1 MSASPH
7 PPPQDSSH
15 SQSHS
20 LPPHAANPL
29 LSSFTSFLTIAI
41 HSLLYHRTLYPQT
54 SFLATRAYNLPVH
67 QSRHP
72 GLCAWISDAVA
83 AIATQLRAGSVRRIV
98 LAVHSPPGSSQPA
111 VVRERWVFDV
121 HRFPAWGSSA
131 ETDAPTSH
139 QQQQQQQEDLDDA
152 VAEDADDG
160 IAAEK
165 LNWADIHEALRA
177 ALQRLAYAAQAAPK
191 LPPGCTFTLAL
202 ELRDEAEAPIGVSQ
216 KTRQK
221 KRELP
226 KEPPA
231 NTTLFQYPQPWIPS
245 EGPLQ
250 PPTAEKPH
258 QGESLRGAA
267 TKPVRSVR
275 ADPLFFEC
283 WLEQGPLDTEAA
295 SSNSGIVTNTSSEKI
310 SQ

>member
-1 MSASPH
+1 MSASQ
-7 PPPQDSSH
+7 PPPQNSS
-15 SQSHS
+15 SSS
-20 LPPHAANPL
+20 LPPHTANPL
-29 LSSFTSFLTIAI
+29 LTSFTSFLTIAI
-41 HSLLYHRTLYPQT
+41 HSLLYHRTLYPST

-72 GLCAWISDAVA
+72 GLCTWISDAVA
-83 AIATQLRAGSVRRIV
+83 AIAAQLRVGSVRRIV
-98 LAVHSPPGSSQPA
+98 LAIHSPPGSSPPPI
-111 VVRERWVFDV
+111 VRERWVFDV

-139 QQQQQQQEDLDDA
+139 QGPQKQENLDDPMP
-152 VAEDADDG
+152 EDADDG
-160 IAAEK
+160 AATEK

-177 ALQRLAYAAQAAPK
+177 TLQRLAYAAQAAPK

-202 ELRDEAEAPIGVSQ
+202 ELRDEAEAPIGH
-216 KTRQK
+216 
-221 KRELP
+221 
-226 KEPPA
+226 
-231 NTTLFQYPQPWIPS
+231 PQPWIPS

-250 PPTAEKPH
+250 PPTAEKPD
-258 QGESLRGAA
+258 QGESLKGVA

-283 WLEQGPLDTEAA
+283 WLEQGPEDAEGV
-295 SSNSGIVTNTSSEKI
+295 SSSSGIVTNTSSEKI

>member
-1 MSASPH
+1 MSASH
-7 PPPQDSSH
+7 PPPQDSSS
-15 SQSHS
+15 SQTHS
-20 LPPHAANPL
+20 LPPHTANPL

-41 HSLLYHRTLYPQT
+41 HSLLYHRTLYPST

-72 GLCAWISDAVA
+72 GLCTWISDAVT
-83 AIATQLRAGSVRRIV
+83 AIAAQLRIGSVRRIV
-98 LAVHSPPGSSQPA
+98 LAIHSPPGSSQPA

-131 ETDAPTSH
+131 ETNAPTSH
-139 QQQQQQQEDLDDA
+139 QQQQQREDLNDPMLEDVD
-152 VAEDADDG
+152 VAAS
-160 IAAEK
+160 EK

-177 ALQRLAYAAQAAPK
+177 TLQRLSYAAQAAPK

-202 ELRDEAEAPIGVSQ
+202 ELRDEAEAPIG
-216 KTRQK
+216 
-221 KRELP
+221 
-226 KEPPA
+226 
-231 NTTLFQYPQPWIPS
+231 YPQPWIPS

-258 QGESLRGAA
+258 QGESLRGVA

-283 WLEQGPLDTEAA
+283 WLEQGPEDAEGI
-295 SSNSGIVTNTSSEKI
+295 SSSSGIVTNTSSERI

>member
-1 MSASPH
+1 MSASPPH
-7 PPPQDSSH
+7 PQDSSH

-20 LPPHAANPL
+20 LPSHTANPL

-41 HSLLYHRTLYPQT
+41 HSLLYHRTLYPST

-83 AIATQLRAGSVRRIV
+83 AIAAQLRVGSVRRIV
-98 LAVHSPPGSSQPA
+98 LAIHSPLGPSQPP

-121 HRFPAWGSSA
+121 HRFPAWGSTA

-139 QQQQQQQEDLDDA
+139 QQQQQQHEDLDDP

-160 IAAEK
+160 AASEK

-177 ALQRLAYAAQAAPK
+177 TLQRLAYAAQAAPK
-191 LPPGCTFTLAL
+191 LPPGCTFALAL
-202 ELRDEAEAPIGVSQ
+202 ELRDEAEAPIG
-216 KTRQK
+216 
-221 KRELP
+221 
-226 KEPPA
+226 
-231 NTTLFQYPQPWIPS
+231 YPQPWIPS

-283 WLEQGPLDTEAA
+283 WLEQGPEDAEAV
-295 SSNSGIVTNTSSEKI
+295 SSGSGIVTNTSSEKT

>member
-1 MSASPH
+1 MSASP
-7 PPPQDSSH
+7 PPQASASSA
-15 SQSHS
+15 SHS
-20 LPPHAANPL
+20 LPSHAANPL
-29 LSSFTSFLTIAI
+29 LSSFTSFLTVAI
-41 HSLLYHRTLYPQT
+41 HSLLYHRGLYPET
-54 SFLATRAYNLPVH
+54 SFLAARAYNLPVR

-83 AIATQLRAGSVRRIV
+83 AIAAQLRAGSIRRIA
-98 LAVHSPPGSSQPA
+98 LAVHSPPAPTTTQPV

-139 QQQQQQQEDLDDA
+139 QQQQQQQPQQQDLDEP
-152 VAEDADDG
+152 VAEDADDA
-160 IAAEK
+160 AAEK

-177 ALQRLAYAAQAAPK
+177 ALQRLAYAAQGAPK

-202 ELRDEAEAPIGVSQ
+202 ELRDEAEAPIG
-216 KTRQK
+216 
-221 KRELP
+221 
-226 KEPPA
+226 
-231 NTTLFQYPQPWIPS
+231 YPQPWIPS

-283 WLEQGPLDTEAA
+283 WLEQGPPDAEAV

>member
-1 MSASPH
+1 MSASP
-7 PPPQDSSH
+7 PPHDTSTSLP
-15 SQSHS
+15 
-20 LPPHAANPL
+20 LPPHDANPL

-41 HSLLYHRTLYPQT
+41 HSLLYHRGLYPAT
-54 SFLATRAYNLPVH
+54 SFLAARAYNLPVR

-83 AIATQLRAGSVRRIV
+83 AIATQLRAGSVRRIA
-98 LAVHSPPGSSQPA
+98 LAVHAPSSQQQQLA
-111 VVRERWVFDV
+111 VRERWVFDV

-131 ETDAPTSH
+131 ETDTAPTSH
-139 QQQQQQQEDLDDA
+139 QQQQQQQQQQDLDEP

-160 IAAEK
+160 AAADK

-177 ALQRLAYAAQAAPK
+177 ALQRLAYAAQGAPK

-202 ELRDEAEAPIGVSQ
+202 ELRDEAEAPIG
-216 KTRQK
+216 
-221 KRELP
+221 
-226 KEPPA
+226 
-231 NTTLFQYPQPWIPS
+231 YPQPWIPS
-245 EGPLQ
+245 EAPLQ
-250 PPTAEKPH
+250 PPTTEKPH

-283 WLEQGPLDTEAA
+283 WLEQGPPDPEVV
-295 SSNSGIVTNTSSEKI
+295 SSNSGVVTNTSSE
-310 SQ
+310 SVPR

>member
-1 MSASPH
+1 MSASPPH
-7 PPPQDSSH
+7 PPPQAS
-15 SQSHS
+15 SHS

-29 LSSFTSFLTIAI
+29 LSSFTSFLTIAL
-41 HSLLYHRTLYPQT
+41 HSLLYHRHLYPPT

-83 AIATQLRAGSVRRIV
+83 AIAAQLRAGSVRRIV
-98 LAVHSPPGSSQPA
+98 LAVHSHSHSHSPPTS

-121 HRFPAWGSSA
+121 HRFPAWGTAAA

-139 QQQQQQQEDLDDA
+139 QEQQQEDVDEA
-152 VAEDADDG
+152 VPEDADDVA
-160 IAAEK
+160 AAEK

-177 ALQRLAYAAQAAPK
+177 ALQRLAYAAQGAPK

-202 ELRDEAEAPIGVSQ
+202 ELRDEAEAPIGVSR
-216 KTRQK
+216 TL
-221 KRELP
+221 KRNEKLP
-226 KEPPA
+226 KQESA
-231 NTTLFQYPQPWIPS
+231 DTTPQYPQPWIPS

-267 TKPVRSVR
+267 TEPVRSVR

-283 WLEQGPLDTEAA
+283 WLEQGPQMPGL
-295 SSNSGIVTNTSSEKI
+295 
-310 SQ
+310 

>member
-1 MSASPH
+1 MSASPPH
-7 PPPQDSSH
+7 PQDCSH
-15 SQSHS
+15 SQTHS
-20 LPPHAANPL
+20 LPSHTANPL

-41 HSLLYHRTLYPQT
+41 HSLLYHRTLYPST

-72 GLCAWISDAVA
+72 GLCTWISDAVT
-83 AIATQLRAGSVRRIV
+83 AIAAQLRAGSVRRIV
-98 LAVHSPPGSSQPA
+98 LAIHSPPGSSQPP

-121 HRFPAWGSSA
+121 HRFPAWGNST

-139 QQQQQQQEDLDDA
+139 QQQQQQQEDFDDP
-152 VAEDADDG
+152 VPEDVDDG
-160 IAAEK
+160 ATSEK

-202 ELRDEAEAPIGVSQ
+202 ELRDEAEAPIG
-216 KTRQK
+216 
-221 KRELP
+221 
-226 KEPPA
+226 
-231 NTTLFQYPQPWIPS
+231 YPQPWIPS

-283 WLEQGPLDTEAA
+283 WLEQGPPDTEGV
-295 SSNSGIVTNTSSEKI
+295 SSSSGIVTNTSSEKI

>member
-1 MSASPH
+1 MSASP
-7 PPPQDSSH
+7 PPPQDSSSH
-15 SQSHS
+15 SHS

-41 HSLLYHRTLYPQT
+41 HSLLYHRHLYPST

-72 GLCAWISDAVA
+72 GLCTWISDAVA
-83 AIATQLRAGSVRRIV
+83 AIAVQLRAGSVRRIV
-98 LAVHSPPGSSQPA
+98 LAVHSPSPSI
-111 VVRERWVFDV
+111 VRERWVFDV
-121 HRFPAWGSSA
+121 HRFPAWGTAA

-139 QQQQQQQEDLDDA
+139 QQQDQQQEDLDEPPEDVDDA
-152 VAEDADDG
+152 
-160 IAAEK
+160 AAEK

-177 ALQRLAYAAQAAPK
+177 ALQRLAYAAQGAPK

-202 ELRDEAEAPIGVSQ
+202 ELRDEAEAPIG
-216 KTRQK
+216 
-221 KRELP
+221 
-226 KEPPA
+226 
-231 NTTLFQYPQPWIPS
+231 YPQPWIPS

-283 WLEQGPLDTEAA
+283 WLEQGPSDTEAV

>member
-1 MSASPH
+1 MSASH
-7 PPPQDSSH
+7 PPPQDSSS

-20 LPPHAANPL
+20 LPPHTANPL

-41 HSLLYHRTLYPQT
+41 HSLLYHRTLYPST

-72 GLCAWISDAVA
+72 GLCSWISDAVT
-83 AIATQLRAGSVRRIV
+83 AIAAQLRVGSVRRIV
-98 LAVHSPPGSSQPA
+98 LAVHSPPGSSQP
-111 VVRERWVFDV
+111 VTVRERWVFDV
-121 HRFPAWGSSA
+121 HRFPAWGSPA
-131 ETDAPTSH
+131 ETNAPTSH
-139 QQQQQQQEDLDDA
+139 QEQQREDLNDP
-152 VAEDADDG
+152 VAEDDG
-160 IAAEK
+160 AGAAEK

-177 ALQRLAYAAQAAPK
+177 TLQRLAYAAQAAPK

-216 KTRQK
+216 KTRL
-221 KRELP
+221 ELP

-231 NTTLFQYPQPWIPS
+231 NTTPQYPQPWIPS

-258 QGESLRGAA
+258 QGESLGGAA

-283 WLEQGPLDTEAA
+283 WLEQGPEDGEGV
-295 SSNSGIVTNTSSEKI
+295 SSSSGIVTNTSSERI

>member
-1 MSASPH
+1 MSASPPH
-7 PPPQDSSH
+7 PQDSSSSH
-15 SQSHS
+15 SHS
-20 LPPHAANPL
+20 LPSHTANPL

-41 HSLLYHRTLYPQT
+41 HSLLYHRTLYPST

-72 GLCAWISDAVA
+72 GLCTWISDAVA
-83 AIATQLRAGSVRRIV
+83 AIAAQLRIGSVRRIV
-98 LAVHSPPGSSQPA
+98 LAIHSPPGSSQPTA
-111 VVRERWVFDV
+111 VRERWVFDV

-139 QQQQQQQEDLDDA
+139 QQQQQQQEDLDDPI
-152 VAEDADDG
+152 AEDADDG
-160 IAAEK
+160 AAAEK

-177 ALQRLAYAAQAAPK
+177 TLQRLAYAAQAAPK

-202 ELRDEAEAPIGVSQ
+202 ELRDEAEAPIG
-216 KTRQK
+216 
-221 KRELP
+221 
-226 KEPPA
+226 
-231 NTTLFQYPQPWIPS
+231 YPQPWIPS

-283 WLEQGPLDTEAA
+283 WLEQGPPDAEAV
-295 SSNSGIVTNTSSEKI
+295 SSNSGIVTNTSSEKT

>member
-7 PPPQDSSH
+7 PPPQDSS
-15 SQSHS
+15 SSHS
-20 LPPHAANPL
+20 HSFPSHTANPL

-83 AIATQLRAGSVRRIV
+83 AIATQLRVGSVRRIV
-98 LAVHSPPGSSQPA
+98 LAIHSPPGSSQPS

-121 HRFPAWGSSA
+121 HRFPAWGTSA

-139 QQQQQQQEDLDDA
+139 QQQQQQHEDLDDP
-152 VAEDADDG
+152 VPEDADDG
-160 IAAEK
+160 AAAEK

-177 ALQRLAYAAQAAPK
+177 TLQRLAYAAQAAPK

-202 ELRDEAEAPIGVSQ
+202 ELRDEAEAPIG
-216 KTRQK
+216 
-221 KRELP
+221 
-226 KEPPA
+226 
-231 NTTLFQYPQPWIPS
+231 YPQPWIPS

-283 WLEQGPLDTEAA
+283 WLEQGPSDAEAV
-295 SSNSGIVTNTSSEKI
+295 SSGSGIVTNTSSEKT